1 MPTHLVAPWRTSSRG
16 VIVAGIA
23 ATVVLG
29 ASSCAVFG
37 AGGTTPSPSGA
48 PGQTGSPTPGECT
61 GAAGN
66 VRLWPGAPHPV
77 DAANDLQIAIQYF
90 LPGTSPRRV
99 KLMLLGK
106 GGTPT
111 PAPPSSDG
119 YDVGVGDRFTWGGAT
134 FEVRDICG
142 TDVTLQLT
150 KPSAAPS

>member
-1 MPTHLVAPWRTSSRG
+1 MRSVRRRWHDTVAVRGPWPDGFADPRR
-16 VIVAGIA
+16 VHRRRRQ
-23 ATVVLG
+23 
-29 ASSCAVFG
+29 C
-37 AGGTTPSPSGA
+37 PSLA
-48 PGQTGSPTPGECT
+48 
-61 GAAGN
+61 
-66 VRLWPGAPHPV
+66 RAPHPV